1 MLLESAWHH
10 CSASAAESAIC
21 TGRYLLTFWTL
32 GQGLQLWR
40 EMGKASGRVFAA
52 LADSLCCAPAGAGRG
67 RCGAPAGRGTDRAAV
82 AARPARL
89 GQHHARVHARAGLRP
104 PGSPLPGAPA
114 RTSTCEQPAAPC
126 RAHRA
131 AGSRGRQGAD
141 SEQRLRDAAGHEELA
156 RLLVKGA
163 SARGTGLSAADA
175 GGRALA
181 CVLLAPAASGGQPGG
196 FAVHPAALDAATH
209 TAAALNASR
218 GAHSRF
224 AGPSMMHASFCADDS
239 S

>member
-1 MLLESAWHH
+1 VGGCLQPWLTHCAALPQAPGAAAAAPLLDAALIAPLSLRDQPGSGSIMLV
-10 CSASAAESAIC
+10 C
-21 TGRYLLTFWTL
+21 TL
-32 GQGLQLWR
+32 
-40 EMGKASGRVFAA
+40 APVSGRLEVRS
-52 LADSLCCAPAGAGRG
+52 LARLHGQAPASRQHLAGRTG
-67 RCGAPAGRGTDRAAV
+67 QLAAV
-82 AARPARL
+82 AAGP
-89 GQHHARVHARAGLRP
+89 V
-104 PGSPLPGAPA
+104 S
-114 RTSTCEQPAAPC
+114 
-126 RAHRA
+126 
-131 AGSRGRQGAD
+131 QGAD